1 VATTDSPK
9 PRKPRTAAQQ
19 RAERE
24 TTQPVVV
31 AAPTSEELVAEIEKT
46 REDLASTLD
55 EIAEKVSPKRVA
67 KRTGKKVADQVKET
81 AASAKDVVAETAAT
95 AKEAAADTVDAARK
109 KVGRATDPVLA
120 PVAPVE
126 PPAPI
131 SLAEALAEEPATV
144 PGLVPPTDLPPAA
157 AVEVPTLSTAWS
169 GPTPVAGSL
178 SSGAPAGRGLP
189 VPAPVLLGV
198 ALVGLVLLLRRRRG

>member
-81 AASAKDVVAETAAT
+81 AASAKDAVVETAAT
-95 AKEAAADTVDAARK
+95 AKEAAAETVDAARK
-109 KVGRATDPVLA
+109 KVGRAADPVLA
-120 PVAPVE
+120 PAAPV
-126 PPAPI
+126 API
-131 SLAEALAEEPATV
+131 SLAEALAEELATV

-157 AVEVPTLSTAWS
+157 AVGVPTLSTAWS

-178 SSGAPAGRGLP
+178 SGGALAGRGLP

-198 ALVGLVLLLRRRRG
+198 ALVVLALLVRRRRRG

>member
-1 VATTDSPK
+1 MATTDSPK

-31 AAPTSEELVAEIEKT
+31 ASPTSEELVAEIEKT

-81 AASAKDVVAETAAT
+81 AASAKDVVVETAAT
-95 AKEAAADTVDAARK
+95 AKGVAADTVDAARK
-109 KVGRATDPVLA
+109 KVGRAADPVLA
-120 PVAPVE
+120 PVAP
-126 PPAPI
+126 AAST
-131 SLAEALAEEPATV
+131 SLAEALAEEPAEV
-144 PGLVPPTDLPPAA
+144 PGLVPATDLPPAA
-157 AVEVPTLSTAWS
+157 AVEVPALSTAWS

-178 SSGAPAGRGLP
+178 SGGAPASRGLP

-198 ALVGLVLLLRRRRG
+198 VLVVLALLVRRRRRG

>member
-1 VATTDSPK
+1 MATTDSPK

-31 AAPTSEELVAEIEKT
+31 ALPTSEELVAEIEKT

-81 AASAKDVVAETAAT
+81 AASAKDVVVETAAT
-95 AKEAAADTVDAARK
+95 AKGVAADTVDAARK
-109 KVGRATDPVLA
+109 KGGRAADPVPA
-120 PVAPVE
+120 PVAP
-126 PPAPI
+126 AAST
-131 SLAEALAEEPATV
+131 SLAEALAEEPAEV
-144 PGLVPPTDLPPAA
+144 PGLVPATDLPPAA
-157 AVEVPTLSTAWS
+157 AVEVPALSTAWS

-178 SSGAPAGRGLP
+178 SGGAPAGRGLP

-198 ALVGLVLLLRRRRG
+198 VLVVLALLVRRRRRG

>member
-1 VATTDSPK
+1 MATTDSPK

-81 AASAKDVVAETAAT
+81 AASAKDVVVETAAT

-109 KVGRATDPVLA
+109 KVGRAADPVLA
-120 PVAPVE
+120 PVAPA
-126 PPAPI
+126 APT
-131 SLAEALAEEPATV
+131 SLAEALAEEPAAV

-157 AVEVPTLSTAWS
+157 AVEVPALSTAWS

-178 SSGAPAGRGLP
+178 SGGAPAGRGLP

-198 ALVGLVLLLRRRRG
+198 ALVGLALLLRRRRRG